1 MITIK
6 VSFAECINRLIY
18 FTNPTIYTTKTVVLS
33 KEDNSKEEII
43 QALKD
48 SLSFEFGDESLECVV
63 NRTEEEIQE
72 QKQYAKNMVQYQITS
87 LRKWCNRSE
96 ENKQQI
102 FTYLKYKN
110 LDWVIE
116 QIKN

>member
-6 VSFAECINRLIY
+6 ASFAECTERLIY
-18 FTNPTIYTTKTVVLS
+18 FINPTIYTTKTVILS

-43 QALKD
+43 QTLKD
-48 SLSFEFGDESLECVV
+48 SLSFDFGDEYVECVV
-63 NRTEEEIQE
+63 NRTKEEIEE
-72 QKQYAKNMVQYQITS
+72 QKQHAKRMVQSQIAS
-87 LRKWCNRSE
+87 LRKWCNISE

-116 QIKN
+116 QI

>member
-6 VSFAECINRLIY
+6 ASFAECVDRLIY
-18 FTNPTIYTTKTVVLS
+18 FTNPTIYTTKTIVLS
-33 KEDNSKEEII
+33 KEDNSKDEII
-43 QALKD
+43 QTLKD
-48 SLSFEFGDESLECVV
+48 SLNFEFRGEHLECVV

-72 QKQYAKNMVQYQITS
+72 QKQHAKNKVQYQITS
-87 LRKWCNRSE
+87 LRKWCNMSE

-116 QIKN
+116 QF